1 MRFVKPPYLRSTI
14 RFAENLPSQGF
25 LRVFV
30 RRNKQKLPGFIGGNV
45 AYIPLQREMRGTK
58 A

>member
-1 MRFVKPPYLRSTI
+1 MRFVKSPYLRCPI
-14 RFAENLPSQGF
+14 RFAENFSSQGF

-45 AYIPLQREMRGTK
+45 AYIPLQQEMRGTK
-58 A
+58 T